1 MPSPAQSEVTSA
13 ARERP
18 WLFNFLIAPDAVV
31 SIGVVNGALSFLLRN
46 QGVAPAHAASIIAL
60 LSLPHVLYLA
70 WGPLTDFW
78 LARRT
83 WLLLTAIASGAVM
96 LVAFRQPGLGAGWAV
111 GLMFLSACLA
121 NCVAAACGGMMG
133 MLRSERN
140 RRRAGSFYQSG
151 SLAFGGLAVFV
162 LVTLSAR
169 KSPGDLGWAVAAMIA
184 LPGVAALAAPRN
196 RVTAAPTARA
206 TGARIWGEFRATFF
220 RWEAVPYTLLILS
233 PLSSG
238 AMIGLLPELARD
250 YGVSGAQVAWI
261 NGLAG
266 ALLMAAG
273 AVAATL
279 IPVRIRATL
288 AYVVVGLC
296 NAAALGALAVGPL
309 RPAVYFAG
317 TMVFLFSVGVGYALF
332 TAVALEFLGASGK
345 SGSARYAIINSLG
358 NLPVAYMAW
367 VDGRGYAHWGPR
379 AMPGVDAA
387 ATAIAG
393 SLLLTYFLASRRY
406 RKAAR
411 QEPDRAASRRRPSAE
426 EA

>member
-1 MPSPAQSEVTSA
+1 MPSPAQPEVTSA

-46 QGVAPAHAASIIAL
+46 QGVSPAHAASIVAL
-60 LSLPHVLYLA
+60 LSLPHVLYFA

-83 WLLLTAIASGAVM
+83 WLLLTAFASGAVM
-96 LVAFRQPGLGAGWAV
+96 LLAFRQPGLGTGWAV
-111 GLMFLSACLA
+111 GLMFLSACLG

-162 LVTLSAR
+162 LVALSAR
-169 KSPGDLGWAVAAMIA
+169 TGLGGLGWAVAAMIA
-184 LPGVAALAAPRN
+184 LPGLTALAAPRN

-206 TGARIWGEFRATFF
+206 TAVRIWGEFRATFL
-220 RWEAVPYTLLILS
+220 RWEAVSYTVLILS

-250 YGVSGAQVAWI
+250 YGVDGAQVAWM
-261 NGLAG
+261 NGLGG

-279 IPVRIRATL
+279 IPVRVRATS
-288 AYVVVGLC
+288 AYVVVGLS
-296 NAAALGALAVGPL
+296 NAVALGLLAVGPL

-317 TMVFLFSVGVGYALF
+317 TVVFLFTVGVGYAVF
-332 TAVALEFLGASGK
+332 TAVALEFLGLSGK

-379 AMPGVDAA
+379 AMPGIDAV
-387 ATAIAG
+387 TSAIAG
-393 SLLLTYFLASRRY
+393 CLLLTCFLVSRRY
-406 RKAAR
+406 RNTAQ
-411 QEPDRAASRRRPSAE
+411 QEPDRAAPARRPSAE